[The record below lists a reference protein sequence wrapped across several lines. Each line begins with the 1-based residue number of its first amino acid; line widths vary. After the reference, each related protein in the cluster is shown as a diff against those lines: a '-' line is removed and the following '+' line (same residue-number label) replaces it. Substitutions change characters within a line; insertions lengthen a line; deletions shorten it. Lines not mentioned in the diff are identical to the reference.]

1 MHEGSSSFTEL
12 RACVPCVRSHACAGL
27 RSLRI
32 NTTARKQ
39 AVMAAQAAAP
49 LFFRVLSI
57 PPIIKEYHLINYFSR
72 YGQVL
77 NVYLVCLYSSSV
89 PSYHCSSSSL
99 ISFIINIHH
108 MLSLSSLFIYH
119 RIPSACAHCIHSSP
133 AVLFFLVS
141 SCHYCIPSLDL
152 PKPSCCLLMILYFF
166 SLSFLPYSLEKLS
179 PLKTKVLDLFKF
191 WKNLHILN
199 ITSIIIYHISSLF
212 LIHIYN
218 Y

>member
-32 NTTARKQ
+32 NTTARMQ

-89 PSYHCSSSSL
+89 PSYHCSSLLASSL
-99 ISFIINIHH
+99 ISSTYIVYFLSPPCSSIIVCLLHVHIVSIVYQ
-108 MLSLSSLFIYH
+108 LFYSSLCHLAITVSLPL
-119 RIPSACAHCIHSSP
+119 ISQNLLGAC
-133 AVLFFLVS
+133 
-141 SCHYCIPSLDL
+141 
-152 PKPSCCLLMILYFF
+152 
-166 SLSFLPYSLEKLS
+166 
-179 PLKTKVLDLFKF
+179 
-191 WKNLHILN
+191 
-199 ITSIIIYHISSLF
+199 
-212 LIHIYN
+212 
-218 Y
+218 